1 MFYYNQDIQTSQR
14 ITDYSQIDASFASWF
29 KNSNSINAEGI
40 KDIYGA
46 KIKMLKEQMK
56 NLKSAV
62 RKKELQDQIKALNN
76 EKKRKIKEVK
86 KADKQI
92 LAFKKL
98 RTAFKSC
105 SEAIDL
111 ANTESNGNDIVNIDK
126 TFLND
131 YEKILNGRKEG
142 NIEAADYSANSI
154 NNKTKELLKKTKEVL
169 QSSRKGKKAE
179 NYIKL
184 SEVWYRRLLAGI
196 NFSKSS
202 TKNVRIG
209 KSAKFN
215 LVGEDDLSNWMGNKI
230 KDDVKLADVIIPASH
245 DSGAYSIVP
254 LSATDV
260 FAKAAQTH
268 TVNFRGQLRAGIR
281 YFDLRM
287 NLENGI
293 PVMAHDFVNG
303 APASEAIRQ
312 LVKFVKSHPNEVV
325 IVGISHT
332 SSECLSKFYE
342 LPIVKELEKY
352 NYYTGGKVGDKTFG
366 EIRKSGKNLLMFV
379 EADYKTIT
387 DIYNGAQRENR
398 DEKVMLDNEIKNL
411 NKNYEYNQ
419 NSSRVLHKITPTH
432 CATVKDFVS
441 LGSYWYPLKYAANK
455 SRSNYT
461 YLLENEDFKNK
472 ANVVS
477 YDDAIGSAWFT
488 EELLKIN
495 EERMK
500 NK

>member
-1 MFYYNQDIQTSQR
+1 MSQR
-14 ITDYSQIDASFASWF
+14 ITDYSQIDASFESWF
-29 KNSNSINAEGI
+29 KHSNNISEEGI
-40 KDIYGA
+40 KNLYGA
-46 KIKMLKEQMK
+46 KIRMIKEQMK
-56 NLKSAV
+56 NFKSV
-62 RKKELQDQIKALNN
+62 VKKKELQEKIKILNR
-76 EKKRKIKEVK
+76 EKKEKIKETK

-98 RTAFKSC
+98 RTAFKAC

-111 ANTESNGNDIVNIDK
+111 ANTESDGKDIINIDK
-126 TFLND
+126 AFLEE
-131 YEKILNGRKEG
+131 YEKILNGRKQG
-142 NIEAADYSANSI
+142 NLQAADYSANSL
-154 NNKTKELLKKTKEVL
+154 NNKTKKLMKETKEIL

-196 NFSKSS
+196 NFKSP
-202 TKNVRIG
+202 KNIRTG

-215 LVGEDDLSNWMGNKI
+215 LVGEDDLSNWMRDKI
-230 KDDVKLADVIIPASH
+230 KDDAMLADVIIPASH

-254 LSATDV
+254 LSSADV

-268 TVNFRGQLRAGIR
+268 TVNFRGQLRAGVR

-303 APASEAIRQ
+303 APASEAMRQ

-332 SSECLSKFYE
+332 SDECLKKFYE

-379 EADYKTIT
+379 EADYRTIN

-398 DEKVMLDNEIKNL
+398 NEKIMLDNEIKNL

-419 NSSRVLHKITPTH
+419 QNRRVLHKITPTH
-432 CATVKDFVS
+432 CATPKDFVS

-455 SRSNYT
+455 SRSNYN
-461 YLLENEDFKNK
+461 YLLENEDFRNK

-477 YDDAIGSAWFT
+477 YDDVIGSAWFT
-488 EELLKIN
+488 EELLKLN

-500 NK
+500 K

>member
-1 MFYYNQDIQTSQR
+1 
-14 ITDYSQIDASFASWF
+14 
-29 KNSNSINAEGI
+29 
-40 KDIYGA
+40 
-46 KIKMLKEQMK
+46 MLKEQMK

-76 EKKRKIKEVK
+76 EKKQKIKEVK

-169 QSSRKGKKAE
+169 QNSRKGKKAE

-230 KDDVKLADVIIPASH
+230 KDDAKLADVIIPASH

-260 FAKAAQTH
+260 FAKAA
-268 TVNFRGQLRAGIR
+268 
-281 YFDLRM
+281 
-287 NLENGI
+287 
-293 PVMAHDFVNG
+293 
-303 APASEAIRQ
+303 
-312 LVKFVKSHPNEVV
+312 
-325 IVGISHT
+325 
-332 SSECLSKFYE
+332 
-342 LPIVKELEKY
+342 
-352 NYYTGGKVGDKTFG
+352 
-366 EIRKSGKNLLMFV
+366 
-379 EADYKTIT
+379 
-387 DIYNGAQRENR
+387 
-398 DEKVMLDNEIKNL
+398 
-411 NKNYEYNQ
+411 
-419 NSSRVLHKITPTH
+419 
-432 CATVKDFVS
+432 
-441 LGSYWYPLKYAANK
+441 
-455 SRSNYT
+455 
-461 YLLENEDFKNK
+461 
-472 ANVVS
+472 
-477 YDDAIGSAWFT
+477 
-488 EELLKIN
+488 
-495 EERMK
+495 
-500 NK
+500 

>member
-14 ITDYSQIDASFASWF
+14 ITDYGQIDASFESWF
-29 KNSNSINAEGI
+29 KNSNNINEQGI
-40 KDIYGA
+40 KDFYGT
-46 KIKMLKEQMK
+46 KIKMLKEQIK
-56 NLKSAV
+56 NLKNSEE
-62 RKKELQDQIKALNN
+62 KKSIQEEIKKLNN
-76 EKKRKIKEVK
+76 QKNRKIKEVR
-86 KADKQI
+86 KADRQI
-92 LAFKKL
+92 LAFKKF
-98 RTAFKSC
+98 RTAFKAC

-111 ANTESNGNDIVNIDK
+111 ANTESNGRDIVNIDK
-126 TFLND
+126 SFLNE
-131 YEKILNGRKEG
+131 YEKILNGRKES
-142 NIEAADYSANSI
+142 NIKAANYSANSL
-154 NNKTKELLKKTKEVL
+154 NNKTKELIKKTKKVL
-169 QSSRKGKKAE
+169 ESNRKGKKAE
-179 NYIKL
+179 NYIKV
-184 SEVWYRRLLAGI
+184 SEVWYRRLLSLI
-196 NFSKSS
+196 KFSRP
-202 TKNVRIG
+202 KNVRMG

-230 KDDVKLADVIIPASH
+230 KDDAKLADVIIPASH
-245 DSGAYSIVP
+245 DSGSYSIAP
-254 LSATDV
+254 LSGTDV

-268 TVNFRGQLRAGIR
+268 TVNFRGQLRAGMR

-287 NLENGI
+287 NLEKGI

-312 LVKFVKSHPNEVV
+312 LVKFVKTHPNEVV
-325 IVGISHT
+325 LVGISHT
-332 SSECLSKFYE
+332 SKECLRKFYE

-387 DIYNGAQRENR
+387 DIYDGPQRENR
-398 DEKVMLDNEIKNL
+398 NEKVMLDNEIKNL

-419 NSSRVLHKITPTH
+419 NGNRVLHKITPTH
-432 CATVKDFVS
+432 CATPKDFVS
-441 LGSYWYPLKYAANK
+441 LGSYWYPLKYAARK

-477 YDDAIGSAWFT
+477 YDDAMGSTWFT

-495 EERMK
+495 EQRMK

>member
-1 MFYYNQDIQTSQR
+1 MFYYNQDMQTSQR
-14 ITDYSQIDASFASWF
+14 ITDYSQIDASFESWF
-29 KNSNSINAEGI
+29 KNSNNINEEGI
-40 KDIYGA
+40 KDLYDA
-46 KIKMLKEQMK
+46 KIKILKEQLK
-56 NLKSAV
+56 NVKSSTE
-62 RKKELQDQIKALNN
+62 KKELQEKIKVINN
-76 EKKRKIKEVK
+76 EKKQKIKDVK

-92 LAFKKL
+92 LAFKKF
-98 RTAFKSC
+98 RTTFKSC

-111 ANTESNGNDIVNIDK
+111 ANTESNGKDIMNIDK
-126 TFLND
+126 TFLNE
-131 YEKILNGRKEG
+131 YQKILNGRKEG
-142 NIEAADYSANSI
+142 NIQAADYSANSL
-154 NNKTKELLKKTKEVL
+154 NNKTRKLLKTTKDIL

-196 NFSKSS
+196 NLKAP
-202 TKNVRIG
+202 KNVRMG

-215 LVGEDDLSNWMGNKI
+215 LVGEDDLSNWMKNKI
-230 KDDVKLADVIIPASH
+230 KDDVMLADVIIPASH
-245 DSGAYSIVP
+245 DSGAYSIIPGSV
-254 LSATDV
+254 TDV
-260 FAKAAQTH
+260 FARAAQTH

-303 APASEAIRQ
+303 APVSEAIRQ
-312 LVKFVKSHPNEVV
+312 LLKFVKNHPNEVI

-332 SSECLSKFYE
+332 SDECLKKFYE

-379 EADYKTIT
+379 EVDYKTIT
-387 DIYNGAQRENR
+387 DIYDGPQRENR
-398 DEKVMLDNEIKNL
+398 NEKIMLENEIKNL
-411 NKNYEYNQ
+411 NQNYEYNQ
-419 NSSRVLHKITPTH
+419 SNKRVLHKITPTH
-432 CATVKDFVS
+432 CATPKDFVS
-441 LGSYWYPLKYAANK
+441 SGSYWCPLKYAANK
-455 SRSNYT
+455 SRSNYN

-477 YDDAIGSAWFT
+477 YDDAIGSTWFT

-500 NK
+500 NNNK

>member
-14 ITDYSQIDASFASWF
+14 ITDYSQIDASFESWF
-29 KNSNSINAEGI
+29 KNSNSINEEGI
-40 KDIYGA
+40 KDLYGT
-46 KIKMLKEQMK
+46 KIKVLKEQMK
-56 NLKSAV
+56 NLKNSAK
-62 RKKELQDQIKALNN
+62 KKELQNQIKALNN
-76 EKKRKIKEVK
+76 EKNKKIKEVK

-111 ANTESNGNDIVNIDK
+111 ANTESNGKDIVNIDK
-126 TFLND
+126 TFLNE

-142 NIEAADYSANSI
+142 NIKAADYSANSL
-154 NNKTKELLKKTKEVL
+154 NNKTKKLIKTTKEVL
-169 QSSRKGKKAE
+169 ESSRKGKKAE

-184 SEVWYRRLLAGI
+184 SEVWYRRLLAGLSFR
-196 NFSKSS
+196 NP
-202 TKNVRIG
+202 KNVRMG

-230 KDDVKLADVIIPASH
+230 KDDATLADVIIPASH

-254 LSATDV
+254 GSIVDV

-287 NLENGI
+287 NLEKNI

-303 APASEAIRQ
+303 APASEAMRQ
-312 LVKFVKSHPNEVV
+312 LVKFVKSHPNEIVL
-325 IVGISHT
+325 VGISHT
-332 SSECLSKFYE
+332 SSECLKKFYE
-342 LPIVKELEKY
+342 LPVVKELEKY

-387 DIYNGAQRENR
+387 DIYDGAKRESRN
-398 DEKVMLDNEIKNL
+398 EKIMLDNEIKNL

-419 NSSRVLHKITPTH
+419 NNSKVLHKITPTH

-455 SRSNYT
+455 SRSNYN
-461 YLLENEDFKNK
+461 YLLGNKDFKDK

-477 YDDAIGSAWFT
+477 YDDATGSAWFT
-488 EELLKIN
+488 EELIKIN